1 MMTRNIQS
9 LTDRMTSAFGDSNTV
24 DEINEN
30 GGESDGA
37 LKAEVK
43 RLNDEIHSLRENIE
57 SLNQIVKE
65 SMNNGNNQ
73 SECVS
78 NSEFGISASNG

>member
-1 MMTRNIQS
+1 MSKNIQS
-9 LTDRMTSAFGDSNTV
+9 LTDRMTSAFEDNNTV
-24 DEINEN
+24 GEINEK

-57 SLNQIVKE
+57 SLNQMVKE
-65 SMNNGNNQ
+65 SMNNGDNQ

-78 NSEFGISASNG
+78 NSESSISASNG